1 MRGSPPARPLG
12 GVTLPDEQID
22 GWLRWSAAL
31 CAIVSLGALVTHVF
45 GLLPMVFFLTFFGV
59 PSILLLLV
67 MAAYARWINAPV
79 FLTALAVGL
88 AGGFVGTLAYDG
100 VRLLFRT
107 LHLFNYDGFVAIYIF
122 GGWITGRET
131 TTVEAA
137 IAGWTYHFWNGLSFG
152 VFYVLTFGRRHWL
165 YGAAYGVVMELCMLG
180 LFPLFVQVT
189 DRFDFILLSLIGHL
203 VYGAVL
209 GLIAQHWARS
219 F

>member
-1 MRGSPPARPLG
+1 MRGSPPTGPLG
-12 GVTLPDEQID
+12 DVTLPDEQIN

-31 CAIVSLGALVTHVF
+31 CAIASLGALVTHVF

-59 PSILLLLV
+59 PSILLLLA

-88 AGGFVGTLAYDG
+88 SGGFVATLAYDG
-100 VRLLFRT
+100 VRLLLRT
-107 LHLFNYDGFVAIYIF
+107 VHLFNYDGFVAIYIF

-189 DRFDFILLSLIGHL
+189 DRFDFIMLSLIGHL

-209 GLIAQHWARS
+209 GLIAQRWARS